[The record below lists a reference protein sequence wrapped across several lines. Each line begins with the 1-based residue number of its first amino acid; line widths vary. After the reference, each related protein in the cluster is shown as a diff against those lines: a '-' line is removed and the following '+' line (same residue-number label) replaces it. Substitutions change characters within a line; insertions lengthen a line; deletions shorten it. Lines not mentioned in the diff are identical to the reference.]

1 MDISLKLNTIAGY
14 LKRRRA
20 GRYQGEFIF
29 RLGEMLNQ
37 GFAIGDAL
45 EFLLINFDRNHR
57 ESIRLIRTELNAGTP
72 LNEILHMLHFP
83 SMICLQVYFAE
94 KHGRLPETLL
104 HAGEH
109 WKKTEQA
116 KEKLVKLLQYPLFLL
131 FLLFMLLFLLN
142 YFLMPRF
149 EELYAALNFTPSGST
164 FLLITF
170 LQKGPPFILLAA
182 GVLAAASLFVFFQYQ
197 RQTPQSKIHW
207 LIKTP
212 ITSTYFPLLFTRL
225 FAKEVSSLLKSGFA
239 VNEVLLILQEQTM
252 HPVLRHV
259 ASEINSGLVTGQS
272 FAEAAEQMSCF
283 VPQLPR
289 ILRHGE
295 TNGRLAQELFLFSH
309 FCETLLEKKIKR
321 SLSILQPSIFLC
333 VGLVVIAIYL
343 SVMLPMFQMV
353 GSI

>member
-1 MDISLKLNTIAGY
+1 MIAGY
-14 LKRRRA
+14 LKKKRA

-37 GFAIGDAL
+37 GFTIGHAL
-45 EFLLINFDRNHR
+45 EFLLMNFDRNHR
-57 ESIRLIRTELNAGTP
+57 ESIRLIRAELNAGTS

-94 KHGRLPETLL
+94 KHGRLPETLIQ
-104 HAGEH
+104 AGEQ

-149 EELYAALNFTPSGST
+149 EELYSALDFTPSGST

-170 LQKGPPFILLAA
+170 LQKGPPFIMLAA
-182 GVLAAASLFVFFQYQ
+182 GGLAAAFLSFFFHYQ
-197 RQTPQSKIHW
+197 RQTPQSKINW

-212 ITSTYFPLLFTRL
+212 MISTYFSLLFTRL
-225 FAKEVSSLLKSGFA
+225 FAKEISSLLQSGFA

-259 ASEINSGLVTGQS
+259 AAEINSRLVTGQS
-272 FAEAAEQMSCF
+272 FAEAAEQIPCF

-295 TNGRLAQELFLFSH
+295 TNGRLAQELHLFGH
-309 FCETLLEKKIKR
+309 FCEALLEKKIKR
-321 SLSILQPSIFLC
+321 GLSILQPAIFLC